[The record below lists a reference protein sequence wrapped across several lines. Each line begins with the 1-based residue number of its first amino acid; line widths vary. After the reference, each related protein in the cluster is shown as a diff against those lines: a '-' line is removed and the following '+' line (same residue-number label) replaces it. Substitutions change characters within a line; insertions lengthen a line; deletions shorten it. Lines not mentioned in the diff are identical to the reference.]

1 MWSTRGVDGKVL
13 RAMAGQISHRG
24 PDDEGF
30 YQNREIGLG
39 SRRLSII
46 DLSTGHQPIAN
57 EDETIWIVFN
67 GEIYN
72 YPELR
77 ERLVGQG
84 HQFKTHTDTEVI
96 VHLYEQYGL
105 DSVRHLR
112 GMFAFALWDERQ
124 QRLFMARDP
133 LGQKPLYYYQGPGK
147 FVFGSEIKALLAD
160 AGVMPRLNARAMHN
174 VISLRYI
181 PGDDTMFEGINKL
194 PAGHYL
200 TLQNERL
207 NVVRYWDL
215 SYTPKIQGS
224 EDEIVEQLHKLL
236 QDTISCH
243 MLSDVPLGA
252 FLSGGL
258 DSSLVTALMSTLS
271 PRPIATFSI
280 GVREQD
286 FNELPFA
293 RMVAERYK
301 TEHHEHIVEPNVVVT
316 LPEMIHFMEEPVD
329 PFAFGV
335 YSVAKLASQYVK
347 VVLGG
352 DGGDEIFA
360 GYDRYLG
367 NQLVDLYCMV
377 PAPLRHRVIKPLID
391 HLPDNYSY
399 NNRVQKLR
407 WMAAMSDSSAGERYA
422 LSASF
427 LRFSHAHKQ
436 TLYTEQLWRKLG
448 GYQSTVNLVEFFDA
462 GNATHPI
469 DKMLYTDVKTRL
481 ADHLLMITDRMTMAH
496 SLEGRSPY
504 VDQRVVEFVAA
515 IPTELKLR
523 GRKLKYIQ
531 RCIAQ
536 NYLPEPLMRRRKQG
550 FGFPLAYWFRNELHD
565 VTADIFRHSELAE
578 AGLFRTG
585 AMLDLLEEHASG
597 QVDHNYRLWLL
608 LNLELW
614 HRQFISG
621 QSVEEVRE
629 FVNRPIHPGRQ
640 VLANG
645 ERTPQQADP
654 AMVK

>member
-1 MWSTRGVDGKVL
+1 MDTL
-13 RAMAGQISHRG
+13 QAMADKIHHRG

-30 YQNREIGLG
+30 YLNGAIGLA

-46 DLSTGHQPIAN
+46 DLSMGHQPIAN
-57 EDETIWIVFN
+57 EDESVWIVFN

-77 ERLVGQG
+77 AKLVTSG
-84 HQFKTHTDTEVI
+84 HIFRTHTDTEVI

-105 DSVRHLR
+105 DCVKHLR
-112 GMFAFALWDERQ
+112 GMFAFAIWDEQ
-124 QRLFMARDP
+124 KQRLFIARDP
-133 LGQKPLYYYQGPGK
+133 LGQKPLYYCHQAGK
-147 FVFGSEIKALLAD
+147 FVFGSEIKSLLAD
-160 AGVMPRLNARAMHN
+160 NEIRPGLNARAMHN

-200 TLQNERL
+200 TFQDQHLAVTQ
-207 NVVRYWDL
+207 YWDL
-215 SYTPKIQGS
+215 SYTPKLQGT
-224 EDEIVEQLHKLL
+224 EDEIVGQLRNLL
-236 QDTISCH
+236 LDTVSCH

-258 DSSLVTALMSTLS
+258 DSSLVTALMSTQS
-271 PRPIATFSI
+271 KQPIQTFSI

-301 TEHHEHIVEPNVVVT
+301 TEHHEYVVEPNVVGT
-316 LPEMIHFMEEPVD
+316 LPEMIRFMEEPVD

-335 YSVAKLASQYVK
+335 YSVAKLASECVK

-377 PAPLRHRVIKPLID
+377 PAPLRRHVIKPLID

-399 NNRVQKLR
+399 NNRVAKLR

-436 TLYTEQLWRKLG
+436 TLYTNDLWRKLG
-448 GYQSTVNLVEFFDA
+448 GQNATANLVQFFDA
-462 GNATHPI
+462 RNATHPI

-515 IPTELKLR
+515 IPAELKLR
-523 GRKLKYIQ
+523 GRHLKYIQ
-531 RCIAQ
+531 RRIAED
-536 NYLPEPLMRRRKQG
+536 YLPEPLLHRRKQG
-550 FGFPLAYWFRNELHD
+550 FGFPLAYWFRNELRGL
-565 VTADIFRHSELAE
+565 TAEIFRNSELAT
-578 AGLFRTG
+578 AGLFQPD
-585 AMLDLLEEHASG
+585 AMLAMLEEHATG
-597 QVDHNYRLWLL
+597 RMDHNYRLWLL

-614 HRQFISG
+614 HRQFIGG
-621 QSVEEVRE
+621 QSVGQIQE
-629 FVNRPIHPGRQ
+629 FV
-640 VLANG
+640 
-645 ERTPQQADP
+645 ERSMHSAEYTNINQHKQESRAVT
-654 AMVK
+654 ATMIR